1 MEIVS
6 KNYENFE
13 EDILNHIE
21 NSDYI
26 SFDLEMTGIEND
38 KNNSLIDTPEIRY
51 LKYKHTSEKY
61 SIIQLGLSLFK
72 KRENPNNSNE
82 ILYECYPY
90 NLYLFPNSKDLKDL
104 SQDKMNLEIKCM
116 LFNRKGNI
124 DFNKWVNEGIY
135 YLNERQYRELYKRIT
150 ENNINNDN
158 FYTDISHLEQKKFD
172 YELAQKTIEDIR
184 QNFLEQGKLYANS
197 YIIDCM
203 PKFLLYYIKQKLP
216 PNLYFQENFK
226 MKRNWCTLITGFKTK
241 EEKEELYANDIL
253 CQLRELEHKKG
264 VKRLFD
270 AIFNKIHYGNIEIN
284 KDNFNINKINKRKKI
299 LIGHNMSLDLL
310 FIMSKLG
317 DRLPDE
323 YNSFKELIRN
333 DLECIYDT
341 KYLFEEYKNLNQNN
355 IILKDIRSVLDNM
368 YPYLKSTFG
377 QFININI
384 KCKDDFLKEE
394 KYHSAGFDSFITG
407 ASFLYI
413 KYAMRNTNFLNENK
427 NNIFLMNCLYKSIDI
442 NKDEDEYIFEINNPD
457 DNIFV
462 FRGIKKITDIKFE
475 NLFGKALWEKH
486 VIKLINEEKSNI
498 LLVFTN
504 FGKDNN
510 IQNKTT
516 FKTIAYSKI
525 CKDKFVAFTLREF
538 RNKYMKKP
546 NNILE
551 S

>member
-6 KNYENFE
+6 RYYDKI
-13 EDILNHIE
+13 EDDLLNLIE
-21 NSDYI
+21 KSDYI

-38 KNNSLIDTPEIRY
+38 KNNSLIDTPENRY
-51 LKYKHTSEKY
+51 LKYKITSEKY
-61 SIIQLGLSLFK
+61 SIIQLGLSFFK
-72 KRENPNNSNE
+72 QIFNPNNSNE
-82 ILYECYPY
+82 IVYECYPY
-90 NLYLFPNSKDLKDL
+90 NLYLFPNSKDLKDI
-104 SQDKMNLEIKCM
+104 SQDIMNFETKCM
-116 LFNRKGNI
+116 HFNKKGKI
-124 DFNKWVNEGIY
+124 DFNKWINEGIN
-135 YLNERQYRELYKRIT
+135 YLNERQYRELYKKIT

-158 FYTDISHLEQKKFD
+158 FYMDISHLEQKIFD

-184 QNFLEQGKLYANS
+184 QNFLEQEKMYANS

-203 PKFLLYYIKQKLP
+203 PKFLLYYIKTKLP
-216 PNLYFQENFK
+216 QNLYFQENFK

-355 IILKDIRSVLDNM
+355 INLKDIRSVLDSM
-368 YPYLKSTFG
+368 YPYLKSNFEK
-377 QFININI
+377 FININI
-384 KCKDDFLKEE
+384 KFSDVFLKEE

-407 ASFLYI
+407 ACFLYI
-413 KYAMRNTNFLNENK
+413 QYAMKNTNFLNENK
-427 NNIFLMNCLYKSIDI
+427 NKIFLMNCLYKSIDI
-442 NKDEDEYIFEINNPD
+442 NKDEDEYIFEVNNPD

-462 FRGIKKITDIKFE
+462 FKGIKRIINICFE
-475 NLFGKALWEKH
+475 NIFGKTLWEKH
-486 VIKLINEEKSNI
+486 IVKLINEEKNNI
-498 LLVFTN
+498 LVVFTN

-510 IQNKTT
+510 NHNKAT
-516 FKTIAYSKI
+516 FKEIAYSKL
-525 CKDKFVAFTLREF
+525 CKDKFSVFTLREF
-538 RNKYMKKP
+538 RNKYMKKS

-551 S
+551 A